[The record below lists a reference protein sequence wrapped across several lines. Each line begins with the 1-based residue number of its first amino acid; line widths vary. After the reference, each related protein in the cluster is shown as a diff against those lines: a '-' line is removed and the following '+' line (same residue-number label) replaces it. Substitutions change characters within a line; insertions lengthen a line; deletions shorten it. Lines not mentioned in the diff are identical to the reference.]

1 MAITTGDF
9 INTNRLKTS
18 SGAPSQLNYGGT
30 KIYRAYY
37 GNQLIW
43 DVWRTTLS
51 ANDFNIISKGGNVSD
66 YTTVESY
73 YFDALDNKNNLAY
86 TFNPSSIG
94 TRLETTSTTH
104 NVKVTQTATGK
115 SITIKA
121 TQAGAVYTASSTIT
135 TTQVA
140 AKGGNST
147 VTVSWTLYK
156 DGELYKTGT
165 STPTAI
171 SGTDVSGDNIT
182 CTIDGVTVKVPSAGK
197 TTYSNARTVFN
208 VMSWTFVA
216 DGKTFTGSGKVAVLQ
231 KVNTYT
237 DTWNTPI
244 LTLTPYVTSINSK
257 ETPVSL
263 KIDSYRTGKRIY
275 TSTAETALHE
285 DISANITTTLGSLSK
300 ESVAGKDQY
309 SVLTIGNNASDKSRS
324 ATVNVTAGG
333 YTATATITQSGR
345 TLSSTTYGT
354 PTVTGTSVSGTIP
367 AGGGTVYLTVT
378 WSQTKTLTYD
388 NGTTSSS
395 TITGSSTA
403 TVTSGVSGGGSISN
417 GNIYAGSL
425 GEVPTAAK
433 TVYTI
438 TAYSFT
444 ANGKTGNGT
453 GNIVVN
459 QAANTYTDSW
469 NTPVF
474 NVTANVTN
482 INASENPVSFKVNS
496 YRTGVR
502 TFTSGSKPSISEGI
516 NATISTT
523 LGTLS
528 ATSISGQNKY
538 FTCTIGANTSSSSRT
553 AKVTV
558 STGANSKTITITQA
572 GRTHSSTSYNTP
584 TVKSTAIGGTIP
596 ASGGTVWLTVSWSQ
610 TQTLHYDNGTTSSST
625 VTGSSTATV
634 TSGTAGGGSINGGG
648 IYAASLGTTVTAA
661 RTVYTI
667 TSYSFTAN
675 GKAGTGTGSI
685 NVNQA
690 ENKVTNTTSGSYN
703 LSISAN
709 STAAMANYGGTRTI
723 TVGCTQ
729 NKTDKYSSGST
740 KDYTTNAT
748 ATVSTNTGW
757 FNSNSSLTSTTVTG
771 SGKLTLTVLENSGA
785 TRTITVTAIVSNVT
799 KTVSFTQNAV
809 SYEFYTAGANVDVAY
824 NATSVVLTGVS
835 KKNGSG
841 LDIQKA
847 HVNVSGGAS
856 VDNYNLPTNDGNGN
870 FTITLSFRANDTTK
884 NTYTVIVT
892 QPGSGKTIT
901 YTVTH
906 AAKPQDVTTIYW
918 VAGSGTWR
926 TVPGGVSA
934 TAKLEYSSSLKGKVT
949 VTLIVDGSTRSNNS
963 FALSSGTTSGTK
975 KQLSVNIR
983 SKTEYAPDSVVQLKF
998 SYGNQSGTITCS
1010 Q

>member
-9 INTNRLKTS
+9 INANRLKTS

-73 YFDALDNKNNLAY
+73 YLDALDNKNNLAY

-165 STPTAI
+165 SAPTAI

-216 DGKTFTGSGKVAVLQ
+216 DGKTFTGSGKVAVTQ
-231 KVNTYT
+231 KANSYT
-237 DTWNTPI
+237 DAWNTPI
-244 LTLTPYVTSINSK
+244 LNVTPNVTKINSG
-257 ETPVSL
+257 ENPVSL
-263 KIDSYRTGKRIY
+263 LINSYRTGKRTY
-275 TSTAETALHE
+275 TSTSESDLHE
-285 DISANITTTLGSLSK
+285 DISANITTTLGTLSK
-300 ESVAGKDQY
+300 KTVSGKEQY
-309 SVLTIGNNASDKSRS
+309 SVLTIGDNDSDKART
-324 ATVNVTAGG
+324 ATVTVSTGG

-345 TLSSTTYGT
+345 THSSTSYNT
-354 PTVTGTSVSGTIP
+354 PTVKSTSIGGTIP
-367 AGGGTVYLTVT
+367 ASGGTVWLTVN
-378 WSQTKTLTYD
+378 WSQTQTLHYD

-403 TVTSGVSGGGSISN
+403 TVTGGI
-417 GNIYAGSL
+417 
-425 GEVPTAAK
+425 E
-433 TVYTI
+433 
-438 TAYSFT
+438 
-444 ANGKTGNGT
+444 
-453 GNIVVN
+453 
-459 QAANTYTDSW
+459 
-469 NTPVF
+469 
-474 NVTANVTN
+474 
-482 INASENPVSFKVNS
+482 
-496 YRTGVR
+496 
-502 TFTSGSKPSISEGI
+502 
-516 NATISTT
+516 
-523 LGTLS
+523 
-528 ATSISGQNKY
+528 
-538 FTCTIGANTSSSSRT
+538 
-553 AKVTV
+553 
-558 STGANSKTITITQA
+558 
-572 GRTHSSTSYNTP
+572 
-584 TVKSTAIGGTIP
+584 
-596 ASGGTVWLTVSWSQ
+596 
-610 TQTLHYDNGTTSSST
+610 
-625 VTGSSTATV
+625 
-634 TSGTAGGGSINGGG
+634 GGGSINGGG
-648 IYAASLGTTVTAA
+648 VYAPSLGTTIVAA
-661 RTVYTI
+661 KTVYTI
-667 TSYSFTAN
+667 TSYSFIAN
-675 GKAGTGTGSI
+675 GKTGTGTGSI
-685 NVNQA
+685 VVNQA

-709 STAAMANYGGTRTI
+709 STAAMANSGGTRTI

-748 ATVSTNTGW
+748 ATVKTSHGYFGSSTST
-757 FNSNSSLTSTTVTG
+757 TSTTVTG
-771 SGKLTLTVLENSGA
+771 SGSLTLHVLENLGSA
-785 TRTITVTAIVSNVT
+785 RTVTVTATVSST
-799 KTVSFTQNAV
+799 SKTVSFTQNAM
-809 SYEFYTAGANVDVAY
+809 SYVFTSTS
-824 NATSVVLTGVS
+824 ATSISVNASATTLTLTGTSTINGYQQSIAKGNVS
-835 KKNGSG
+835 LSSG
-841 LDIQKA
+841 LTL
-847 HVNVSGGAS
+847 SS
-856 VDNYNLPTNDGNGN
+856 VTTTNGTYTLVLSVPANYSTSSRT
-870 FTITLSFRANDTTK
+870 FTATIT
-884 NTYTVIVT
+884 
-892 QPGSGKTIT
+892 QPKSGATIKYTIT
-901 YTVTH
+901 Q
-906 AAKPQDVTTIYW
+906 AGKPQDVTTIYW
-918 VAGSGTWR
+918 VTGSGTWR
-926 TVPGGVSA
+926 TIAGGVSA
-934 TAKLEYSSSLKGKVT
+934 TAKLEYSSSLTGNVT
-949 VTLIVDGSTRSNNS
+949 VTLIVDGSTRSNRS

-975 KQLSVNIR
+975 KQLSVNIS
-983 SKTEYAPDSVVQLKF
+983 SKTTYAPDSVVQLKF

>member
-1 MAITTGDF
+1 MAIITSDY
-9 INTNRLKTS
+9 INVNKLKVS
-18 SGAPSQLNYGGT
+18 SGTPSQLNYGST

-73 YFDALDNKNNLAY
+73 YLDALDNKNNLAY

-121 TQAGAVYTASSTIT
+121 TQAGAVYTTSSTIT

-156 DGELYKTGT
+156 DGEVYKTGT
-165 STPTAI
+165 STPTSI

-182 CTIDGVTVKVPSAGK
+182 CTVDGVTVKVPSAGK

-216 DGKTFTGSGKVAVLQ
+216 DGKTFTGSGKVAVTQ
-231 KVNTYT
+231 KANSYT

-244 LTLTPYVTSINSK
+244 LNVTPNVTKINSS
-257 ETPVSL
+257 ENPVSL
-263 KIDSYRTGKRIY
+263 LINSYRTGKRTY
-275 TSTAETALHE
+275 TSTSESDLHE
-285 DISANITTTLGSLSK
+285 DISANITTTLGTLSK
-300 ESVAGKDQY
+300 KTVSGKEQY
-309 SVLTIGNNASDKSRS
+309 SVLTIGDNDSDKART
-324 ATVNVTAGG
+324 ATVTVSTGG
-333 YTATATITQSGR
+333 YTATATITQS
-345 TLSSTTYGT
+345 
-354 PTVTGTSVSGTIP
+354 
-367 AGGGTVYLTVT
+367 
-378 WSQTKTLTYD
+378 
-388 NGTTSSS
+388 
-395 TITGSSTA
+395 
-403 TVTSGVSGGGSISN
+403 
-417 GNIYAGSL
+417 
-425 GEVPTAAK
+425 
-433 TVYTI
+433 
-438 TAYSFT
+438 
-444 ANGKTGNGT
+444 
-453 GNIVVN
+453 
-459 QAANTYTDSW
+459 
-469 NTPVF
+469 
-474 NVTANVTN
+474 
-482 INASENPVSFKVNS
+482 
-496 YRTGVR
+496 
-502 TFTSGSKPSISEGI
+502 
-516 NATISTT
+516 
-523 LGTLS
+523 
-528 ATSISGQNKY
+528 
-538 FTCTIGANTSSSSRT
+538 
-553 AKVTV
+553 
-558 STGANSKTITITQA
+558 

-584 TVKSTAIGGTIP
+584 TVKSTSIGGTIP
-596 ASGGTVWLTVSWSQ
+596 ASGGTVWLTVNWSQ

-634 TSGTAGGGSINGGG
+634 TGGTAGGGSINGGG

-675 GKAGTGTGSI
+675 GKTGTGTGSI

-709 STAAMANYGGTRTI
+709 STAAMANSGGTRTI

-729 NKTDKYSSGST
+729 SKTDKYSSGSENT
-740 KDYTTNAT
+740 YTVNAT

-757 FNSNSSLTSTTVTG
+757 FNGNSSLTSTTVTG
-771 SGKLTLTVLENSGA
+771 SGKLTLTILENIGSA
-785 TRTITVTAIVSNVT
+785 RTITVTAKVSNVT

-809 SYEFYTAGANVDVAY
+809 SYEFYTAGARVDVAY
-824 NATSVVLTGVS
+824 NETSVVLTGVS

-841 LDIQKA
+841 LDIQKS
-847 HVNVSGGAS
+847 HVDVSGGAS
-856 VDNYNLPTNDGNGN
+856 VDKYNLPTNDGNGN
-870 FTITLSFRANDTTK
+870 FTITISFSANDTTK

-901 YTVTH
+901 YTITH
-906 AAKPQDVTTIYW
+906 AAKPGGESGG
-918 VAGSGTWR
+918 GSGSVFR
-926 TVPGGVSA
+926 LENGSLSRIAGGIKGTA
-934 TAKLEYSSSLKGKVT
+934 TLVYHSDYSNKEAT
-949 VTLIVDGSTRSNNS
+949 VTLLINGTSKSSTEYK
-963 FALSSGTTSGTK
+963 LTGTSTENTIEVEVGTK
-975 KQLSVNIR
+975 TTFENGVDVAELKATCGGTV
-983 SKTEYAPDSVVQLKF
+983 SK
-998 SYGNQSGTITCS
+998 ITL
-1010 Q
+1010 

>member
-18 SGAPSQLNYGGT
+18 SGAPSQLNYDGT

-73 YFDALDNKNNLAY
+73 YLDALDNKNNLAY

-216 DGKTFTGSGKVAVLQ
+216 DGKTFTGSGKVAVTQ
-231 KVNTYT
+231 KANSYT

-244 LTLTPYVTSINSK
+244 LNVTPNVTKINSG
-257 ETPVSL
+257 ENPVSL
-263 KIDSYRTGKRIY
+263 LINSYRTGKRTY
-275 TSTAETALHE
+275 TSTSESDLHE
-285 DISANITTTLGSLSK
+285 DISANITTTLGTLSK
-300 ESVAGKDQY
+300 KTVSGKEQY
-309 SVLTIGNNASDKSRS
+309 SVLTIGDNDSDKART
-324 ATVNVTAGG
+324 ATVTVSTGG
-333 YTATATITQSGR
+333 YTATATITQS
-345 TLSSTTYGT
+345 
-354 PTVTGTSVSGTIP
+354 
-367 AGGGTVYLTVT
+367 
-378 WSQTKTLTYD
+378 
-388 NGTTSSS
+388 
-395 TITGSSTA
+395 
-403 TVTSGVSGGGSISN
+403 
-417 GNIYAGSL
+417 
-425 GEVPTAAK
+425 
-433 TVYTI
+433 
-438 TAYSFT
+438 
-444 ANGKTGNGT
+444 
-453 GNIVVN
+453 
-459 QAANTYTDSW
+459 
-469 NTPVF
+469 
-474 NVTANVTN
+474 
-482 INASENPVSFKVNS
+482 
-496 YRTGVR
+496 
-502 TFTSGSKPSISEGI
+502 
-516 NATISTT
+516 
-523 LGTLS
+523 
-528 ATSISGQNKY
+528 
-538 FTCTIGANTSSSSRT
+538 
-553 AKVTV
+553 
-558 STGANSKTITITQA
+558 

-584 TVKSTAIGGTIP
+584 TVKSTSIGGTIP

-634 TSGTAGGGSINGGG
+634 TGGTAGGGSINGGG

-709 STAAMANYGGTRTI
+709 STAAMANSGGTRTI

-740 KDYTTNAT
+740 KDYTANAT
-748 ATVSTNTGW
+748 ATVKTSHGYFGSSTST
-757 FNSNSSLTSTTVTG
+757 TSTTVTG
-771 SGKLTLTVLENSGA
+771 SGSLTLHVLENLGSA
-785 TRTITVTAIVSNVT
+785 RTVTVTATVSST
-799 KTVSFTQNAV
+799 SKTVSFTQNAM
-809 SYEFYTAGANVDVAY
+809 SYVFTSTS
-824 NATSVVLTGVS
+824 ATSISVNASATTLTLTGTS
-835 KKNGSG
+835 TINGYQQSIAKG
-841 LDIQKA
+841 
-847 HVNVSGGAS
+847 NVS
-856 VDNYNLPTNDGNGN
+856 
-870 FTITLSFRANDTTK
+870 
-884 NTYTVIVT
+884 
-892 QPGSGKTIT
+892 
-901 YTVTH
+901 
-906 AAKPQDVTTIYW
+906 
-918 VAGSGTWR
+918 
-926 TVPGGVSA
+926 
-934 TAKLEYSSSLKGKVT
+934 
-949 VTLIVDGSTRSNNS
+949 
-963 FALSSGTTSGTK
+963 LSSGLTLSSVTTTNGTYTLVLSVPANSSTSSRTFTATITQPKSGATIKYTITQAGKVQTNLFSLLNGTYSVRAGRVTFSCVVDYSNSLHGREASYVIYNNGSSVANGTNTLSGT
-975 KQLSVNIR
+975 SYDADSYRYTI
-983 SKTEYAPDSVVQLKF
+983 SKTVMTSVSADAYYTMKVTI
-998 SYGNQSGTITCS
+998 GNESHTIELEG
-1010 Q
+1010 